1 MEELLNFFVNY
12 GLWFGVIALAGVIL
26 LSVLKYCKVFE
37 KITNDNYRKVTYLLC
52 SVGFSLIG
60 CIIYML
66 CTSTFNWIGLFP
78 LAAAIWALNQ
88 TFYNIFKTTKLNDLV
103 VMVMNWIVNFI
114 KTKMSKQEEEDEE

>member
-1 MEELLNFFVNY
+1 MEELLNFFANH
-12 GLWFGVIALAGVIL
+12 GLWFGIIALAGVIL
-26 LSVLKYCKVFE
+26 LGVLKYCKVFE
-37 KITNDNYRKVTYLLC
+37 KITNDTYRKVTYLLC

-66 CTSTFNWIGLFP
+66 CTSTFSWVSLFP

-88 TFYNIFKTTKLNDLV
+88 TFYNIFKTTKLNDLA